1 MIVVINTYMNR
12 SLTATVLII
21 VAVGLYFTITKGVLA
36 EANVIRDSNREYIT
50 AIQNAKDLIA
60 LRDKVLADYNKLTP
74 EDREKLDKIVPQN
87 VDNIRLVI
95 DLNSVAL
102 RHGLALKGIN
112 ASASASA
119 SPNSQNMQAG
129 MGQINTPKHQLD
141 IVTVSFGLSAPYQQF
156 ISFLQD
162 LESSLRILDVSG
174 ISVTSNENGVYD
186 WRIELKTYWL
196 RNQ

>member
-1 MIVVINTYMNR
+1 MAINTNMNR

-36 EANVIRDSNREYIT
+36 EANIFRDSNKEYIT

-60 LRDKVLADYNKLTP
+60 LRDRVLADYNKLTP

-112 ASASASA
+112 ASASAA
-119 SPNSQNMQAG
+119 SSNSQSSQAD
-129 MGQINTPKHQLD
+129 MGQTNTPKHQLD

-174 ISVTSNENGVYD
+174 LSVISNENGVYD
-186 WRIELKTYWL
+186 WKIELKTYWL
-196 RNQ
+196 KNQ

>member
-1 MIVVINTYMNR
+1 MNR

-21 VAVGLYFTITKGVLA
+21 VAIGLYFTITKGVLA

-119 SPNSQNMQAG
+119 SPNSQNTQAG